1 MTQEEFVQVLKKGGY
16 SFERVGDEILV
27 THQGS
32 VWLDSLKSLPPGVRF
47 ENQGH
52 VGLDSFESLP
62 SGVRFENQ
70 GDVWL
75 DTLESLPPGVQF
87 QNRGNVWLNSLESL
101 PPGFRF
107 ENQGSV
113 NLSSLVGGWFE
124 EWAGNI
130 EGVDPKR
137 LLNLMIKREIFDK

>member
-1 MTQEEFVQVLKKGGY
+1 MTQEEFEQELKKGGY
-16 SFERVGDEILV
+16 SFRRAGDEILV
-27 THQGS
+27 THQGD

-75 DTLESLPPGVQF
+75 DTLESLPPGV
-87 QNRGNVWLNSLESL
+87 
-101 PPGFRF
+101 RF
-107 ENQGSV
+107 ENKGDV
-113 NLSSLVGGWFE
+113 YLSSLVGGWFD

-137 LLNLMIKREIFDK
+137 LLNLMIDKKLFV